1 MKKFFAIAGLAAP
14 LILAVPAQAGHESS
28 RGLSFEDV
36 LRQLVVSHTQTSYR
50 SGDRHTRQHRQDR
63 GWQNERRIVPIARL
77 VRQIQ
82 QETGGRVTSVRLRR
96 NGRVYAIEGVGRG
109 GRYVTAKANART
121 GEIYDVQRVRGGGHG
136 HHALNGKPIPRI
148 LKGLRDRGYRAFDR
162 VVRDGRTYIVRGL
175 NRRGQP
181 VRIVANARNG
191 RVLSVNQARRY
202 NGPNHLRHS
211 VRGFDHW
218 RSGLQQQHYS
228 HFGNATRH
236 DDYSQVGAR
245 DRRGRDVTLNVCART
260 GQVLHTAYR

>member
-1 MKKFFAIAGLAAP
+1 MKKFLVIAGLTAP
-14 LILAVPAQAGHESS
+14 LLLAAPAQAGHESA

-36 LRQLVVSHTQTSYR
+36 LRQLVITHTDVSYR
-50 SGDRHTRQHRQDR
+50 SGARHHRQDN
-63 GWQNERRIVPIARL
+63 GWQNERRVIPIARL

-82 QETGGRVTSVRLRR
+82 RDTGGRVTSVRLKR

-121 GEIYDVQRVRGGGHG
+121 GEVFDVQRLRGGGHV
-136 HHALNGKPIPRI
+136 ATNGKPIPRL
-148 LKGLRDRGYRAFDR
+148 LKGLRDRGFHAFDR
-162 VVRDGRTYIVRGL
+162 VIRDGRTYIVRGL
-175 NRRGQP
+175 NRRGNP

-191 RVLSVNQARRY
+191 RVLSVNQARNY
-202 NGPNHLRHS
+202 NGPNHLRHQ

-218 RSGLQQQHYS
+218 RSGLQQQRYS

-236 DDYSQVGAR
+236 DDYYQVGAR

-260 GQVLHTAYR
+260 GRVLHTAYR